1 MTSSMGAATSGVY
14 SAQEPE
20 GVAAPAAFA
29 DLYRLHAPFTWACL
43 RRLGVP
49 PALVDDAMQEVW
61 VTAHRRLATLHAP
74 GAAKAWLYG
83 IARRV
88 AAHYR
93 RAEGRHRRKLDAWG
107 DTAPTHA
114 EAGRESQMIV
124 EAILASLDE
133 RVREAFVLSELEGWT
148 APEIAQA
155 TGANTNTIY
164 WRVRTARHQ
173 LQSQLAA
180 HGGERSLDAEVIE
193 LRDATKPPRKAI
205 SHAWLVLAPQLGRAP
220 VLGGLFASW
229 SAAKLALVGAG
240 ITVALAT
247 GVEVGLRPSSTA
259 APRAAVAAV
268 DPTPSPSR
276 AVAPS
281 PVAVLPSTPNAGVP
295 EDRVPP
301 EVAAEDRP
309 VDVAPSSAARIVVPP
324 PPEPAPVPAVDVTAE
339 EARLLTEAKLAL
351 TEGRTGD
358 AAAILAAHRDR
369 FADSKLAD
377 LRASLEL
384 DVLCRSG
391 DAAAARARIETTSPG
406 RLPPSCRALGAA
418 P

>member
-1 MTSSMGAATSGVY
+1 MGAATSGVY

-20 GVAAPAAFA
+20 GATAPAAFA

-43 RRLGVP
+43 RRLGVA

-114 EAGRESQMIV
+114 EAGRESQLIV

-180 HGGERSLDAEVIE
+180 QGDGRSLDAEVIE
-193 LRDATKPPRKAI
+193 LRDATKPSRRAI

-247 GVEVGLRPSSTA
+247 GVEVGLRPSSA
-259 APRAAVAAV
+259 APRAAAIAIAE
-268 DPTPSPSR
+268 PSPS
-276 AVAPS
+276 PS
-281 PVAVLPSTPNAGVP
+281 PADVPSAAVLPSTPSVAVLGDRAVP
-295 EDRVPP
+295 DVARAREDRAV
-301 EVAAEDRP
+301 E
-309 VDVAPSSAARIVVPP
+309 VAPSPAARVVVPP
-324 PPEPAPVPAVDVTAE
+324 APEPAPAPAVDVTADD
-339 EARLLTEAKLAL
+339 ARLLTEAKLAL
-351 TEGRTGD
+351 TEGRTAD
-358 AAAILAAHRDR
+358 AAAILATHRDR
-369 FADSKLAD
+369 FAGSKLAD

-384 DVLCRSG
+384 DLLCRSG
-391 DAAAARARIETTSPG
+391 DAAAARARIDAGAPG
-406 RLPPSCRALGAA
+406 RLPASCRALGAT